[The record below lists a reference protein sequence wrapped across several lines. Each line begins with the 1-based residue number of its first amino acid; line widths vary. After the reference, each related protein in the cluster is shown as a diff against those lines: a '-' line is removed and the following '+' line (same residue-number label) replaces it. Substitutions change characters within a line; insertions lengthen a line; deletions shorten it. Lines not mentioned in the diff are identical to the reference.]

1 MGPSIVLIGAGSGG
15 NMTSGFYSPF
25 DLGMNFGTAGQA
37 AVAMP
42 RAGTLKNLR
51 VKTITNMAGTFKIFK
66 NNAATLLS
74 CSLGGNPATCS
85 DLTNT
90 VSVNAGDTIAVEL
103 TNSNNK
109 QATYTVEF
117 GD

>member
-1 MGPSIVLIGAGSGG
+1 MA
-15 NMTSGFYSPF
+15 NGFYSPF
-25 DLGMNFGTAGQA
+25 DLGTNFGTAGVGQA

-51 VKTITNMAGTFKIFK
+51 VKSNTNMGGIFKIFK
-66 NNAATLLS
+66 NNAATSLS

-85 DLTNT
+85 DLTNS
-90 VSVNAGDTIAVEL
+90 VSVSAGDTIAVEL

-109 QATYTVEF
+109 PATYTVEF